1 MGKVGGPRQAT
12 KASDL
17 GTWLRPKQTALF
29 EDRRKDPNKEGEN
42 DCAIARILSILR
54 MNG

>member
-12 KASDL
+12 KATDL
-17 GTWLRPKQTALF
+17 GTWFRLKQTALF
-29 EDRRKDPNKEGEN
+29 EDGRKDPYKEGEN
-42 DCAIARILSILR
+42 YCAIARILSILL